1 MEKHFIAMITEEESD
16 SNLYYVDSD
25 YSIQKIKNDKVV
37 QTYDKETLEDAKQ
50 ELESLIRVNE
60 AIREIGIFE
69 LTTKQIVALKRAKL
83 IIEDILALYEN
94 N

>member
-1 MEKHFIAMITEEESD
+1 MEKHFIAMLTEEESD
-16 SNLYYVDSD
+16 SNLYHIAAD
-25 YSIQKIKNDKVV
+25 YSIQKIKNDKVA

>member
-25 YSIQKIKNDKVV
+25 YSIQKIKNDKVA

>member
-1 MEKHFIAMITEEESD
+1 MEKHFIAMLTEEESD

-25 YSIQKIKNDKVV
+25 YSIQKIKNDTVA
-37 QTYDKETLEDAKQ
+37 QTYDKETLENVKQ
-50 ELESLIRVNE
+50 ELETLIRVNE
-60 AIREIGIFE
+60 AIREIGVFE